1 MVIRPSRSTATARLG
16 HRAQPVLPKPC
27 GGTDGSAPW
36 SRRPALPHRR
46 LEHGSPGSRRP
57 GRGSSRAHSLCADDR
72 AGRMRLVQGDRAGRT
87 RSAQPIGEVACAS
100 SRAIGQVAC
109 APSRRPSTR
118 SLAGFLGQVAHAVN
132 GMGVARP
139 DQSAAVRRIVASG
152 AFAQRHERR
161 SSGSVRGRGRD
172 RRVGALAQ
180 RRGLRLVRI
189 SLRPC
194 AGSARRRASAVARAL
209 RRRDQSAV
217 VRRIVASAR
226 FGTSGSSRVPSPGPV
241 IG

>member
-1 MVIRPSRSTATARLG
+1 MVIRPSRSTATGRLG
-16 HRAQPVLPKPC
+16 HRAQPVLPKSC

-36 SRRPALPHRR
+36 SRRPALPDRR
-46 LEHGSPGSRRP
+46 LEHGSPDSRRP
-57 GRGSSRAHSLCADDR
+57 GRGSSRSHSLCADDR
-72 AGRMRLVQGDRAGRT
+72 AGRMRFVQGDRAGRT

-100 SRAIGQVAC
+100 SRAIGPVTFAPPHSNRTGRIRSLPT
-109 APSRRPSTR
+109 AEHPIVGWLSRPSR
-118 SLAGFLGQVAHAVN
+118 
-132 GMGVARP
+132 AR
-139 DQSAAVRRIVASG
+139 R
-152 AFAQRHERR
+152 QRHERR
-161 SSGSVRGRGRD
+161 SSGSVRGRAPD

-180 RRGLRLVRI
+180 RRGRRLVRI
-189 SLRPC
+189 SPRPR

-226 FGTSGSSRVPSPGPV
+226 FGTSGNSRVPSPGPV